1 MFNLLGDV
9 ERVSTPARCTPI
21 SDVLYAFRT
30 IDLWT
35 WPRRVPKAAA
45 IHAPENNTTV
55 GSTILSTRI
64 LIKLKGVKL
73 MEEVFS
79 SVANFGFPIVISV
92 YLLVRIESK
101 LEGLSASIQE
111 LARVIET
118 LRVSGAH

>member
-1 MFNLLGDV
+1 
-9 ERVSTPARCTPI
+9 
-21 SDVLYAFRT
+21 
-30 IDLWT
+30 
-35 WPRRVPKAAA
+35 VPKAAA

>member
-1 MFNLLGDV
+1 
-9 ERVSTPARCTPI
+9 
-21 SDVLYAFRT
+21 
-30 IDLWT
+30 
-35 WPRRVPKAAA
+35 
-45 IHAPENNTTV
+45 
-55 GSTILSTRI
+55 
-64 LIKLKGVKL
+64 